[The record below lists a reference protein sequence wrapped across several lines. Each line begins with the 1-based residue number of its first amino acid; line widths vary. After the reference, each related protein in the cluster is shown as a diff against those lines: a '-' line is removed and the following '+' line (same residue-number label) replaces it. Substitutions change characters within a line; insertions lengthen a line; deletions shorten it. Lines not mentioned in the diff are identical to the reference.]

1 MGNNIEKNH
10 IARVTYE
17 KTLRASPNKKS
28 GKAATIQA
36 FPALGRGTASAAL
49 GCFSKQHKCASLSL
63 YYQLSFIP

>member
-28 GKAATIQA
+28 DKAATI
-36 FPALGRGTASAAL
+36 
-49 GCFSKQHKCASLSL
+49 
-63 YYQLSFIP
+63 